1 MMNILLLEYIIDR
14 IAISKKGY
22 RDKMH
27 VISGYCG
34 LEELN
39 NNREKH
45 FIDLYEKTPDKFME
59 EYGSDYS
66 VEDLRNKYVIS
77 VESRV
82 RKPRVIEDGKYCV
95 NILDI
100 YTPREGQKATLN
112 YCGHIAFVDVTNEK
126 DERIV
131 LLYKDDECYPQLFN
145 EWYDYFI
152 EHENEEWSNG
162 MIPTKEQILDIVKVM
177 IKGYCQD
184 PNLEID
190 INENNV
196 IVLQGL

>member
-1 MMNILLLEYIIDR
+1 
-14 IAISKKGY
+14 
-22 RDKMH
+22 MH

-45 FIDLYEKTPDKFME
+45 FIDLYEKTPDKFMK

-82 RKPRVIEDGKYCV
+82 RKPKVIEDGKYCV

-100 YTPREGQKATLN
+100 
-112 YCGHIAFVDVTNEK
+112 
-126 DERIV
+126 
-131 LLYKDDECYPQLFN
+131 
-145 EWYDYFI
+145 
-152 EHENEEWSNG
+152 
-162 MIPTKEQILDIVKVM
+162 
-177 IKGYCQD
+177 
-184 PNLEID
+184 
-190 INENNV
+190 
-196 IVLQGL
+196 